1 MRPFSRAWMTA
12 PSAEVQIPGGVEGVA
27 LITAIDISVRSRKLG
42 RENWERERFNLAALL
57 RYLAASVPS
66 LLPATLIRQQ
76 SPDFV
81 FAPTNTRRV
90 LAIEHTDAAN
100 PDFQRRLDA
109 DAISA
114 VRAPSVQ
121 SSDNADVAFIG
132 NQPDG
137 WIGDAPEQA
146 WSDDIRAAFQRKQR
160 LTKWAKEPAG
170 AVRCM
175 LIYDLTE
182 ADIFVSDLA
191 ASQIAHGLFG
201 DFSTALVPIQCAA
214 IVRSAERV
222 LWVGP
227 DPANLLGLR

>member
-1 MRPFSRAWMTA
+1 MTA
-12 PSAEVQIPGGVEGVA
+12 PNAEVQIPGGVEGMA
-27 LITAIDISVRSRKLG
+27 LISAIDISVRSRKLG

-57 RYLAASVPS
+57 RYLAASVPAA
-66 LLPATLIRQQ
+66 LPATLVRQQ

-81 FAPTNTRRV
+81 LAPTNARQV
-90 LAIEHTDAAN
+90 LAIEHTDAAD
-100 PDFQRRLDA
+100 PDFQHRLDA
-109 DAISA
+109 DAPSA
-114 VRAPSVQ
+114 VRAASVQ
-121 SSDNADVAFIG
+121 SSNSADLAFIG

-137 WIGDAPEQA
+137 WIGNAPEQA
-146 WSDDIRAAFQRKQR
+146 WSGDIRAAFQRKQK

-182 ADIFVSDLA
+182 TDIFVSDRA
-191 ASQIAHGLFG
+191 ASQIAHGLLS
-201 DFSTALVPIQCAA
+201 DFSNALVPIQCAA

-227 DPANLLGLR
+227 DPANLLGLT